1 MYSKSGVGYVLVVTN
16 ATHKAET
23 GRRGI
28 DGKELIIDIAWN
40 PMQYAFNHATV
51 HQLPVEMGSQAIKQI
66 YPGVPGYGPIR
77 RPPNLDYSPSSDLY
91 AIGNV
96 YQYKTMSDIEPDVRI
111 GDKIYFKP
119 RTLNS
124 VRNYM
129 GALKGKDGKIEKYIY
144 KVPYENIFCAV
155 QEGKINMI
163 GGWVLLEPLMEDW
176 EDVVVKTYY
185 DYVDNLGQKIERPKS
200 EWIYKKVAPE
210 TENQRA
216 VVAHI
221 SKPLKGDP
229 CDIEVGH
236 RVFFRKQKKTFF
248 QQVEG
253 KKYIV
258 LTQDHLLCQLVADV
272 KVKD

>member
-1 MYSKSGVGYVLVVTN
+1 
-16 ATHKAET
+16 
-23 GRRGI
+23 
-28 DGKELIIDIAWN
+28 
-40 PMQYAFNHATV
+40 
-51 HQLPVEMGSQAIKQI
+51 
-66 YPGVPGYGPIR
+66 
-77 RPPNLDYSPSSDLY
+77 
-91 AIGNV
+91 
-96 YQYKTMSDIEPDVRI
+96 
-111 GDKIYFKP
+111 
-119 RTLNS
+119 
-124 VRNYM
+124 
-129 GALKGKDGKIEKYIY
+129 
-144 KVPYENIFCAV
+144 
-155 QEGKINMI
+155 MI